1 MTYKILL
8 PNQIEE
14 WRETL
19 KKFSRVDVCQL
30 PEYNIAYQRRIRN
43 SQACMWC
50 YKDSFCYPFL
60 LTPVQVRDKNNNVH
74 QTEYYDISSIYGYSG
89 PLCSDKAILEDAWSA
104 FDDWSKEQKVIAEFT
119 RYSLFAK
126 TNENAHPETEIL
138 DNRPSAVTYLD
149 GDLLQSLGKKTRN
162 MIRKAEKSGL
172 IAEELDPKAYM
183 DSFRALYDETMERN
197 KATDFFA
204 YDDVYYDTLLSIPG
218 EELRLFG
225 AFDQGKMVAAAIS
238 LSHGDGALYH
248 LGASLREYS
257 NLGAGNLA
265 LYSMSAALQEG
276 GVKFITVGGGRTTVS
291 DDPLFRFKKSNA
303 SHVETFQIGKRIVN
317 QKGYKEV
324 VDLWESLYKKPIE
337 TSNLIFYR

>member
-1 MTYKILL
+1 MTHKILL

-19 KKFSRVDVCQL
+19 QKFSRVDVCQL
-30 PEYNIAYQRRIRN
+30 PEYNIAYARRIRN
-43 SQACMWC
+43 SQAFMWC

-60 LTPVQVRDKNNNVH
+60 LTPVQISDENDKIH

-89 PLCSDKAILEDAWSA
+89 PLCNDKSILKEAWSA
-104 FDDWSKEQKVIAEFT
+104 FDDWSKEQKIIAEFT
-119 RYSLFAK
+119 RFSLFAK
-126 TNENAHPETEIL
+126 TANNAHAETEVL
-138 DNRPSAVTYLD
+138 NNRPSAVTYLD

-162 MIRKAEKSGL
+162 MIRKAEKSSL
-172 IAEELDPKAYM
+172 NAQELDPQKHIT
-183 DSFRALYDETMERN
+183 SFRKLYDKTMQRN

-204 YDDVYYDTLLSIPG
+204 YDDVYYDTLLSIPS

-225 AFDQGKMVAAAIS
+225 VFDQDQIVAAAIS
-238 LSHGDGALYH
+238 LSHGGGALYH
-248 LGASLREYS
+248 LGASLKEYS

-265 LYSMSAALQEG
+265 LYSMSAALQQS
-276 GVKFITVGGGRTTVS
+276 GVKFITVGGGRTTAL

-317 QKGYKEV
+317 EKGYKEV
-324 VDLWESLYKKPIE
+324 VELWESLYKKPIE